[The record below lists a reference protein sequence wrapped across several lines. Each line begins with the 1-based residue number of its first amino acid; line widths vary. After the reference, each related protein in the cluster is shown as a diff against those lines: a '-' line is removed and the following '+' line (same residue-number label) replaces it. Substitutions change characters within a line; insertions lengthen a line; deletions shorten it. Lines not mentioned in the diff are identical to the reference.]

1 MKLAWQRTVL
11 PHVPCREIWYI
22 GIQKAQHEQAEK
34 LSKKYDCQLSEKSH
48 YIECISSSNASVTGD
63 CLSGYISP
71 RAMYLAFILVT
82 NDFSTSV
89 LLATSQ
95 ETKVTVIC
103 PPSHCCLTQQ
113 CLQLESS
120 LSPHM
125 CTCTCPGHRNPMAQ
139 LWGQSSSSH
148 RNHPIVLL
156 TKKRHVGRIRTNEF
170 CFLSR

>member
-11 PHVPCREIWYI
+11 LPCVPCQEIWYI
-22 GIQKAQHEQAEK
+22 GTQKAQHEHAEK
-34 LSKKYDCQLSEKSH
+34 LSKKNMTASCQKKSH

-89 LLATSQ
+89 LLAISQ
-95 ETKVTVIC
+95 ATKVTLIR

-120 LSPHM
+120 LSVHV
-125 CTCTCPGHRNPMAQ
+125 CTCTRPGHRNPMAQ
-139 LWGQSSSSH
+139 LRGWQQLPQEPSKFVLFIFWHLPARVSLLDIKQS
-148 RNHPIVLL
+148 
-156 TKKRHVGRIRTNEF
+156 
-170 CFLSR
+170 